1 MEKIIER
8 MTLRNRKSEH
18 AQLLFPLFVRGENVI
33 YQTLF
38 DDGRESGSFF
48 YSFFSVHACALGA
61 D

>member
-1 MEKIIER
+1 MEKIEG
-8 MTLRNRKSEH
+8 MTLQNRKSEH

-38 DDGRESGSFF
+38 DDGGKVDRFF
-48 YSFFSVHACALGA
+48 IRFFFAVHACALRA